1 MYENADLSGD
11 IASYVFLLWFFV
23 AILTVLMLL
32 LAYLVFAARRARE
45 QESKNRAYSH
55 LAIEA
60 LEAERRRVSR
70 ELHDDVLPE
79 MQDKALADIVRTI
92 CHELMPPD
100 FSKLSLKNSLAD
112 LTLQF
117 TKKTGIECAS
127 YIEETLDFSPISV
140 DNQLQIF
147 RIAQEAFTNIAK
159 HSGTGRA
166 SFLAGHSARS
176 STENILIS
184 ISDEGRGL
192 QGNPSLPEEKGNG
205 LGMKSMR
212 QRADMLG
219 AKLEFISEGGL
230 TVRLEIPLRTD
241 SND

>member
-1 MYENADLSGD
+1 MTDLSAD
-11 IASYVFLLWFFV
+11 IANYIFLLWFFV
-23 AILTVLMLL
+23 AILTVLILF
-32 LAYLVFAARRARE
+32 LAYLVFATRKARE
-45 QESKNRAYSH
+45 EESKNRAYSH

-70 ELHDDVLPE
+70 ELHDDILPQI
-79 MQDKALADIVRTI
+79 QDQALADKIRTI

-127 YIEETLDFSPISV
+127 YIEETLDFSTISV
-140 DNQLQIF
+140 ENQLQIF
-147 RIAQEAFTNIAK
+147 RIAQESFTNIAK
-159 HSGTGRA
+159 HSGTGKA
-166 SFLAGHSARS
+166 SFLAGHSVRS

-184 ISDEGRGL
+184 ISDEGQGL
-192 QGNPSLPEEKGNG
+192 QSEPDFTNITSKGI
-205 LGMKSMR
+205 GMRSMR

-219 AKLEFISEGGL
+219 AKLEFINEGGL
-230 TVRLEIPLRTD
+230 TVRLEIPTKMGDLIG
-241 SND
+241 

>member
-1 MYENADLSGD
+1 MTDFSGD
-11 IASYVFLLWFFV
+11 IVNYIFLLWFFV
-23 AILTVLMLL
+23 IILTILILL
-32 LAYLVFAARRARE
+32 LAYLVLAARKARE

-60 LEAERRRVSR
+60 LEAERRRVSC
-70 ELHDDVLPE
+70 ELHDDILPQI
-79 MQDKALADIVRTI
+79 QDQALADKIRTI

-127 YIEETLDFSPISV
+127 YIEEALDFSHISI

-147 RIAQEAFTNIAK
+147 RIVQESFTNIAK
-159 HSGTGRA
+159 HSGTGKA
-166 SFLAGHSARS
+166 SFLAGHSVRS

-184 ISDEGRGL
+184 ISDEGQGL
-192 QGNPSLPEEKGNG
+192 QNQHG
-205 LGMKSMR
+205 LIELTCEGIGMKSMR

-230 TVRLEIPLRTD
+230 TVRLEIPTQME
-241 SND
+241 NAVG